1 MDANQPKQDAPRP
14 PYKRWYDKQ
23 QTVSKSVKL
32 LQTFP
37 IEYQEVLADTM
48 IRLAKKHCRA
58 EELMADIKA
67 QGPEKVLSV
76 FKAKSKNRDYDRNE
90 TVHQAMIYL
99 YILPDE
105 GRIFIAGQV
114 IIVVGHLF
122 EYFTICR
129 ETSQS
134 ASREVVQSLSS
145 AFVQGQLQD
154 TVEHLARFFPSM
166 TLPNG
171 PTLQSIR
178 ARIAQ
183 SGTRPH
189 VEESSRS
196 EGSWSNPS
204 LIGARPPTPIARAMP
219 EKWANWLSNSQAAE
233 TQASSETESAVEPAS
248 ATSSPVEDVTANK
261 PDAQKDETLAQ
272 DKRGMKIRL
281 DKFDL

>member
-67 QGPEKVLSV
+67 QGPEKVLSI
-76 FKAKSKNRDYDRNE
+76 FKAKSKNRDYDQNE
-90 TVHQAMIYL
+90 TVHKAMIYL

-134 ASREVVQSLSS
+134 ASREVVQSLSN

-171 PTLQSIR
+171 PTVQSIR

-183 SGTRPH
+183 NGARPNGD
-189 VEESSRS
+189 ESSRS
-196 EGSWSNPS
+196 GGGWSNPS
-204 LIGARPPTPIARAMP
+204 LIGARPPTPITRTTP
-219 EKWANWLSNSQAAE
+219 EKWAGWLSD
-233 TQASSETESAVEPAS
+233 TQAEEAQAPETESAFEPV
-248 ATSSPVEDVTANK
+248 ATGSSPVEDADNNK